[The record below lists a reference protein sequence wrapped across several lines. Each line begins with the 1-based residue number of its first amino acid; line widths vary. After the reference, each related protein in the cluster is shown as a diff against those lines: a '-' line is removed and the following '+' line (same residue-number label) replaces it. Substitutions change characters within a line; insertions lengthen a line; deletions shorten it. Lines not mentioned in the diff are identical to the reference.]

1 MDYSNTLRWP
11 SHCPPVALW
20 PVSLT
25 LWRFK
30 LERFSIYAISFG
42 GPTVIAYAA
51 RHPEKV
57 RRLVFYGTYARF
69 IRDAQE
75 RRRWEAMVTLMRTG
89 WGSDNPAY
97 RQMFTSLFMPDGSE
111 VDQRV
116 LNEMGRVAASPENA
130 AAFMTATLDIDVRK
144 LARQIIA
151 PTLVVHVRGDQVVP
165 FDSGRELAALIPG
178 ARMAVIEGRDHIPVP
193 GDGEQEQ
200 LVQAV
205 FPFLDEDTQKAA
217 TTGSSTRFIARARNG
232 KGRAYRSFVSTT
244 R

>member
-1 MDYSNTLRWP
+1 
-11 SHCPPVALW
+11 
-20 PVSLT
+20 
-25 LWRFK
+25 
-30 LERFSIYAISFG
+30 
-42 GPTVIAYAA
+42 
-51 RHPEKV
+51 
-57 RRLVFYGTYARF
+57 
-69 IRDAQE
+69 
-75 RRRWEAMVTLMRTG
+75 
-89 WGSDNPAY
+89 
-97 RQMFTSLFMPDGSE
+97 
-111 VDQRV
+111 
-116 LNEMGRVAASPENA
+116 MGRVAASPENA

-144 LARQIIA
+144 LARQILA